1 MAAAAR
7 GFGVRAAAVLLL
19 VAVSAGTGSSQNRV
33 AQADAPAKVDMVREL
48 QRAVRENDRAWLA
61 ASIRYPLRY
70 HGRTI
75 AVIRNRDDFL
85 RGYDSFVSDR
95 LRRAI
100 LAQDPERV
108 FENWQGMMV
117 GEGTHNIWLRESGEG
132 DAARYE
138 IVTINDSR

>member
-19 VAVSAGTGSSQNRV
+19 IAGSAGTGSSQNRD
-33 AQADAPAKVDMVREL
+33 AQADAPAKVDVVREL

-61 ASIRYPLRY
+61 ARIRYPLRY

-100 LAQDPERV
+100 LGQDPERV

-117 GEGTHNIWLRESGEG
+117 GEGTHNMWLRESGEG

-138 IVTINDSR
+138 VVTINDSR

>member
-7 GFGVRAAAVLLL
+7 GFGVRAAAALLL
-19 VAVSAGTGSSQNRV
+19 IAGSAGTGSSQNRD
-33 AQADAPAKVDMVREL
+33 AQADAPAKVDVVREL

-61 ASIRYPLRY
+61 ARIRYPLRY

-100 LAQDPERV
+100 LGQDPERV

-117 GEGTHNIWLRESGEG
+117 GEGAHNMWLRESGEG
-132 DAARYE
+132 NAARYE

>member
-19 VAVSAGTGSSQNRV
+19 IAGSAGTGSSQNRD
-33 AQADAPAKVDMVREL
+33 AQADAPAKVDVVREL
-48 QRAVRENDRAWLA
+48 QRAVRENNRAWLA
-61 ASIRYPLRY
+61 ARIRYPLRY

-100 LAQDPERV
+100 LGQDPERV

-117 GEGTHNIWLRESGEG
+117 GEGAHNMWLRESGEG
-132 DAARYE
+132 NAARYE

>member
-19 VAVSAGTGSSQNRV
+19 IAGSAGTGSSQNRD
-33 AQADAPAKVDMVREL
+33 AQADAPAKVDVVREL

-100 LAQDPERV
+100 LGQDPERV

-117 GEGTHNIWLRESGEG
+117 GEGAHNMWLRESGEG
-132 DAARYE
+132 NAARYE

>member
-1 MAAAAR
+1 MTAAMR
-7 GFGVRAAAVLLL
+7 GFGVRVSVVLLL
-19 VAVSAGTGSSQNRV
+19 IAVSAGTGSSQNRV
-33 AQADAPAKVDMVREL
+33 AQAEAPAKATIVRDL

-61 ASIRYPLRY
+61 ARIRYPLRY
-70 HGRTI
+70 HGRTV

-85 RGYDSFVSDR
+85 RAYGSFMSDR

-100 LAQDPERV
+100 LIQDPDRV

-117 GEGTHNIWLRESGEG
+117 GDGTHNMWLRESGEG
-132 DAARYE
+132 NVARYE

>member
-19 VAVSAGTGSSQNRV
+19 IAGSAGTGSSQNRD
-33 AQADAPAKVDMVREL
+33 AQADAPAKVDVVREL

-61 ASIRYPLRY
+61 ARIRYPLRY

-100 LAQDPERV
+100 LGQDPERV

-117 GEGTHNIWLRESGEG
+117 GEGAHNMWLRESGEG
-132 DAARYE
+132 NAARYE